1 MYTQYFILCTSL
13 NYSLQIFSVLR
24 SQGLRA
30 DSALLV
36 LNLTV
41 WMSLSLP
48 SLFPSTSSL
57 PSPSLLP
64 ACEGPEVVN
73 GLWFSLWEESTWGAM
88 GLVWAG
94 WSRALPRG
102 GWRWAGAQTQLG
114 VEVGQAGLSR
124 SLPTLSSALLPG
136 LSLKW
141 AGVTGEGA
149 C

>member
-48 SLFPSTSSL
+48 SLFPSTPSL
-57 PSPSLLP
+57 PSPSLPP

-73 GLWFSLWEESTWGAM
+73 GL
-88 GLVWAG
+88 
-94 WSRALPRG
+94 
-102 GWRWAGAQTQLG
+102 
-114 VEVGQAGLSR
+114 
-124 SLPTLSSALLPG
+124 
-136 LSLKW
+136 
-141 AGVTGEGA
+141 
-149 C
+149 